1 MKELLTGN
9 EIVVRA
15 ALNAGASAFF
25 GYPITPATEIM
36 SEWDAVYEKS
46 TSAKASADKNHENL
60 IFLQTEDEMSAGFA
74 TIGAILMGK
83 KAFTATAGPGNILM
97 QDAFSMAE
105 AMQIP
110 VVAIIGQRGGPS
122 TASVIYSQQEV
133 TLTAFGGNGEGYR
146 VVYSPSNIQEL
157 YDYTIKAF
165 NTAWTHM
172 IPTFILT
179 DGYTL
184 KTRTNVE
191 INKVSRLINSKA
203 MLLKSKNR
211 NNRQESNYLNLRNT
225 YSVEEECFE
234 NNKIL
239 IEKWN
244 KIKKEIEEYEVY
256 QYDKSLKET
265 IIIAHGIVAS
275 SAKQALYDTKKKSV
289 KLFRPI
295 TLNPFPT
302 DALKKE
308 LKGIKQIIVTESAEN
323 QLLKLV
329 KENLYGLNIPITTYN
344 RPAIGITP
352 DEIIELIKN
361 KK

>member
-9 EIVVRA
+9 EIVVHA
-15 ALNAGASAFF
+15 ALNAGATAFF

-36 SEWDAVYEKS
+36 AGWDTIYEKN
-46 TSAKASADKNHENL
+46 KKNL
-60 IFLQTEDEMSAGFA
+60 IFLQTEDEMSAGFT
-74 TIGAILMGK
+74 TIGAVMTGK

-110 VVAIIGQRGGPS
+110 IVAIIGQRGGPS
-122 TASVIYSQQEV
+122 TASVIYSQQEL

-146 VVYSPSNIQEL
+146 IVYSPSTIQEL

-165 NTAWTHM
+165 NTAWKYTT
-172 IPTFILT
+172 PTFVLT

-191 INKVSRLINSKA
+191 IKQAKNLEKSFPLI
-203 MLLKSKNR
+203 LKSDKRGND
-211 NNRQESNYLNLRNT
+211 EKEYINLRNT

-244 KIKKEIEEYEVY
+244 KIRSQIEEHEVY
-256 QYDKSLKET
+256 EFDKSKKDTL
-265 IIIAHGIVAS
+265 IIAHGNVAS
-275 SAKQALYDTKKKSV
+275 SVKQALYDTKKKSV

-295 TLNPFPT
+295 TINPFPNS
-302 DALKKE
+302 ALKKE
-308 LKGIKQIIVTESAEN
+308 LKGIKQIIVTESAYN

-329 KENLYGLNIPITTYN
+329 KENLYGLNIPIITYN
-344 RPAIGITP
+344 KPALGITP
-352 DEIIELIKN
+352 EEIIELIKKN
-361 KK
+361 K

>member
-1 MKELLTGN
+1 MSKELLTGN

-15 ALNAGASAFF
+15 ALNAEAVAFF
-25 GYPITPATEIM
+25 GYPITPTTEIM
-36 SEWDAVYEKS
+36 SEWDSFYEKDS
-46 TSAKASADKNHENL
+46 KNL
-60 IFLQTEDEMSAGFA
+60 IFLQTEDEMTAGFA
-74 TIGAILMGK
+74 TIGAILTGK

-110 VVAIIGQRGGPS
+110 IVAVIGQRGGPS
-122 TASVIYSQQEV
+122 TASVIYSQQEI

-146 VVYSPSNIQEL
+146 VVYSPTNIQEL

-165 NTAWTHM
+165 NTAWKYM

-184 KTRTNVE
+184 KTKTNIE
-191 INKVSRLINSKA
+191 IKKPTNLVKSSPII
-203 MLLKSKNR
+203 LKSKNR
-211 NNRQESNYLNLRNT
+211 KNIESNYVNLRNT

-244 KIKKEIEEYEVY
+244 KIKSEIEESEVY
-256 QYDKSLKET
+256 EFDKSKKDTL
-265 IIIAHGIVAS
+265 IIAHGIVAS
-275 SAKQALYDTKKKSV
+275 SVKQALYDTKKKSV
-289 KLFRPI
+289 KSFRPI
-295 TLNPFPT
+295 TLNPFPSN
-302 DALKKE
+302 ALKKQ
-308 LKGIKQIIVTESAEN
+308 LKGIKKIIVTESAQN

-344 RPAIGITP
+344 KPALGITP
-352 DEIIELIKN
+352 EEIIELIKKN
-361 KK
+361 K